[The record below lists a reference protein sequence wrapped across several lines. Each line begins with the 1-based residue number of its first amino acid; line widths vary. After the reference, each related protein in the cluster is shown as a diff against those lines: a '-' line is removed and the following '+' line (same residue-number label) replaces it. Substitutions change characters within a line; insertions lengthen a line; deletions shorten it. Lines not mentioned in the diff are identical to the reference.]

1 MLFRSNDPAVKAW
14 SEAQNAYA
22 RSVLDGLPHV
32 DEIRTQVTAIL
43 SAQSVSYGGLD
54 VEAGRL
60 FALKRQPPKHRHR
73 PSWPRLSLKP
83 PRSLLQLW
91 SHLLLPSLRL
101 PSLWLPSLSS
111 LKS

>member
-1 MLFRSNDPAVKAW
+1 MRLLPFAFVLLFAARTRGSPVPASPVKPVTDTYHGVSVTESYRWLEDWNDPAVKAW

-54 VEAGRL
+54 VEAG
-60 FALKRQPPKHRHR
+60 
-73 PSWPRLSLKP
+73 
-83 PRSLLQLW
+83 
-91 SHLLLPSLRL
+91 
-101 PSLWLPSLSS
+101 
-111 LKS
+111 